1 MVVLSTASP
10 FKFPRD
16 VLTALGQMAPAGDFA
31 AMAAL
36 EAAAG
41 VQAPQ
46 SLRAL
51 AELPV
56 RFTQV
61 IEPGEIRAAAL
72 Q

>member
-1 MVVLSTASP
+1 MG
-10 FKFPRD
+10 K
-16 VLTALGQMAPAGDFA
+16 LTAEAEEALAPFGP
-31 AMAAL
+31 
-36 EAAAG
+36 EG
-41 VQAPQ
+41 E

>member
-1 MVVLSTASP
+1 
-10 FKFPRD
+10 
-16 VLTALGQMAPAGDFA
+16 
-31 AMAAL
+31 MAAL

-41 VQAPQ
+41 VLAPQ

-61 IEPGEIRAAAL
+61 IGPGEIRAAVL